1 MSIYLNSLETVR
13 YEAASFSI
21 QQCSNTPH
29 RSIFVSSRSQ
39 KLPLTVTPGKIKSL
53 LNEKTPAIK
62 IS

>member
-21 QQCSNTPH
+21 QQCSNTSH
-29 RSIFVSSRSQ
+29 RSIFESSRSQ
-39 KLPLTVTPGKIKSL
+39 KLPLTVTPGKIRSF